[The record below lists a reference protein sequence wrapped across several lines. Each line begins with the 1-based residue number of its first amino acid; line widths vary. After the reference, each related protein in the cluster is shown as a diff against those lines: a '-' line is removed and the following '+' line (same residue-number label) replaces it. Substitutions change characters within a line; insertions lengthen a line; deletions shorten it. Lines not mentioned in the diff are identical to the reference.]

1 MNPLLGWFVTHKWCQ
16 LALKDGF
23 SLVVQREVKIFGLFQ
38 LQYIDLDPWSD
49 EEEDVLLSFLKCI
62 YAGIDTKP

>member
-1 MNPLLGWFVTHKWCQ
+1 MNHLSGWSITPKWCQ
-16 LALKDGF
+16 LTLKDGF
-23 SLVVQREVKIFGLFQ
+23 SPVVQRKVKILGIVQ

-49 EEEDVLLSFLKCI
+49 EEEDVLLLFLNCI